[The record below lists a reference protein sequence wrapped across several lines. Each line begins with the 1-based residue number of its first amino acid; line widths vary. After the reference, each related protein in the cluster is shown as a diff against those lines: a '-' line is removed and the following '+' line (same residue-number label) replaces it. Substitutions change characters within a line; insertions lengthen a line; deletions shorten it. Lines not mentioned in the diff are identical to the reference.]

1 MLDCRIMGK
10 QPILDVLKRRDR
22 SFFLKWSSG
31 EFGSASFCLADKI
44 YNKLIK
50 SGMSGGAAFRLK
62 QKY

>member
-1 MLDCRIMGK
+1 
-10 QPILDVLKRRDR
+10 LDVLKRRDR